1 MNRIILFLDD
11 AEQVAENLPEEAE
24 NLFKFIYEKLHY
36 FLTTPLGQILGISGL
51 GTISLGMILYVIWKI
66 YKNFVLEGKN
76 SKILKT
82 ENEEL
87 RDTNRKL
94 NERVAKLETKQAQ
107 NEADFRTIYKFN
119 TDVGYITHN
128 SRLKEAAQFRYNPI
142 LPEETQIVEQTTTY
156 LVKRKGKKKKHHHK
170 KNFQQ
175 VKQVIDTTKEVVEE
189 VAKEV

>member
-11 AEQVAENLPEEAE
+11 VEQVAENLPEEAE
-24 NLFKFIYEKLHY
+24 NLFKYICEKLNY
-36 FLTTPLGQILGISGL
+36 FLNTPLGQILGISGL
-51 GTISLGMILYVIWKI
+51 GTISLGMIIYIIWKI

-76 SKILKT
+76 TKILKK

-87 RDTNRKL
+87 RETNRKL
-94 NERVAKLETKQAQ
+94 NERVLKLETKQAQ

-128 SRLKEAAQFRYNPI
+128 SRIKEAAQFRYNPI

-156 LVKRKGKKKKHHHK
+156 LVKRKKKKHHHK

-175 VKQVIDTTKEVVEE
+175 VKQIVDTTKEVVEE